1 MELSETEVQ
10 SFRVEL
16 RAAYERHGR
25 HELPWRRTADPYR
38 ILISELMLQQTQVP
52 RVIPKYEEFLQR
64 FPDVEAL
71 AAAELGDVLR
81 TWQGLGYNRRAKYL
95 WQAAG
100 QIVKAKEK
108 FPDTLETLT
117 ELPGVGKN
125 TAGAVLAY
133 AFNQPV
139 VFIETNVRTVYF
151 HHFFADRTGITDNE
165 LLPLIEATID
175 HQNPREF
182 YWALMDYGSWLKG
195 QGHGHGAASR
205 SKHYVRQSKFAGS
218 RRQLR
223 GLILRSL
230 SSRPHTEAE
239 LFNLAEDD
247 RAPGVLADLVREG
260 MIVLEPTGVR
270 LA

>member
-10 SFRVEL
+10 SFRAEL
-16 RAAYERHGR
+16 RAAYERYGR
-25 HELPWRRTADPYR
+25 HELPWRRTDDPYR

-81 TWQGLGYNRRAKYL
+81 AWQGLGYNRRAKYL

-100 QIVKAKEK
+100 IIVKAKEK
-108 FPDTLETLT
+108 FPYTLETLT

-151 HHFFADRTGITDNE
+151 HHFFANRTNIADKE
-165 LLPLIEATID
+165 LVPLIEQTLYKED
-175 HQNPREF
+175 PRDF

-195 QGHGHGAASR
+195 QGRGAVSR
-205 SKHYVRQSKFAGS
+205 SKHYVPQSKFAGS

-223 GLILRSL
+223 GLILRTL

-239 LFNLAEDD
+239 LLDLAEDV
-247 RAPGVLADLVREG
+247 RMPGVLADLVHEG
-260 MIVLEPTGVR
+260 MIVPEPTGVR

>member
-1 MELSETEVQ
+1 MGLSDVEIQTFRSEL
-10 SFRVEL
+10 L
-16 RAAYERHGR
+16 AAYERYGR
-25 HELPWRRTADPYR
+25 PELPWRRTDDPYR
-38 ILISELMLQQTQVP
+38 ILISELMLQQTQVA
-52 RVIPKYEEFLQR
+52 RVTPKYEEFLR
-64 FPDVEAL
+64 HFPDIETL

-81 TWQGLGYNRRAKYL
+81 AWQGLGYNRRAKYL
-95 WQAAG
+95 WQVATI
-100 QIVKAKEK
+100 IVKSREK

-151 HHFFADRTGITDNE
+151 HHFFADRTDISDKE
-165 LLPLIEATID
+165 LTPFIGATLD
-175 HQNPREF
+175 QENPREF

-195 QGHGHGAASR
+195 QGLGAVSR

-230 SSRPHTEAE
+230 SLRPHTEAE
-239 LFNLAEDD
+239 LLDLVEDD
-247 RAPGVLADLVREG
+247 RSAGVLEDLVREG
-260 MIVLEPTGVR
+260 MIVRKPAGFR